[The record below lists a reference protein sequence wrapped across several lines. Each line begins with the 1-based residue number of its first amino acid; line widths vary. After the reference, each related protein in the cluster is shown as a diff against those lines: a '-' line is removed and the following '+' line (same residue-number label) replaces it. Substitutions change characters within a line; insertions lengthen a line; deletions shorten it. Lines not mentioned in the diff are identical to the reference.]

1 MKRFISALSSLCLAA
16 TSVFTAFPMMVS
28 AAGSASWE
36 IAEKTVDAGF
46 EVAVPVTVTGDE
58 GTAGFVV
65 SFTYDEALT
74 FKGFEKGDAYSEAE
88 MVLNNDELYVVWAE
102 ADGND
107 VTAVDGSTVVTLNFI
122 APDAAGK
129 YPVSFATTDVV
140 DTNEERLTITEQ
152 DGAVIVRETIAP
164 GSSGWDIGEE
174 YVEGGAEVAVP
185 VTVIGDEGTA
195 GFVVNFDYDEALT
208 FNGITWGDAY
218 GDGAEAVINDGELR
232 VVWAEAAGADMVADD
247 NATVLY
253 LNFTAPEQAGEYPV
267 TFTELTVVNTDGGE
281 LTLEKS
287 NGAVIVEENIPEP
300 GVADWDIAEEETAP
314 GATVSV
320 PVYIL
325 NDGGSAG
332 FVVAFDYDSNL
343 TFNGIS
349 WGDAYQSDAEA
360 VVNNDE
366 LRVVWADANGENQS
380 AAAESIVLYL
390 EFVAPDAAGEYPV
403 VFTEL
408 TVVDTYGQPLTITQE
423 DGAVIVVEETTT
435 TTTETTT
442 TETTTTETTTS
453 ESGTT
458 TTETTTSESGTTTTE
473 TTTSESGT
481 TTTETTTSE
490 SGTTTT
496 ETTTSESGT
505 TTTETTTSESG
516 TTTTETTTSEST
528 TTTTLAPGT
537 VGWYIGEETVAGGSP
552 VSVPVII
559 KGDEGSAGFI
569 VDFAYDEAL
578 TFEGV
583 SWGDAYTNAA
593 SAVINDGEVRIV
605 WADDNGENQKAA
617 ENAVVVYLNFTA
629 PTADGRYPVTFSE
642 LAVVDTNGNPLTLNK
657 EDGAVIV
664 VNETTTTTTETTTSE
679 SGTTT
684 TETTIT
690 ETTTSESGTTTTET
704 TITETTTSESGTTTT
719 ETTITETT
727 TSESGTT
734 TTESGTTTTESGTT
748 TTESGTTTTET
759 TTTESGTTTTE
770 TTTTE
775 TGTSPVIPNH
785 VVYQIDDVN
794 GLAGTTVKVPVLVW
808 YDEGTAGI
816 TMQFKVEDG
825 FTISG
830 YEFGNA
836 YTGAEQAVWN
846 PDEYIFVWDS
856 ADGENQY
863 AESGATILTLLVDV
877 PADAVANT
885 IYPVEFVNVTVS
897 DTNSI
902 APEFTTVNG
911 SITILESPIVDP
923 GNVVYNLEDAMA
935 NAGDTIDI
943 PLNVW
948 FDDGTAEFTMTFV
961 VPEGFTIEDFTPGAE
976 YAENGTFN
984 FDPETGILTWTSNDG
999 TNFVPQPGT
1008 VIGTLTVTIGE
1019 DVEAGDYT
1027 ITLTDVVPTNE
1038 NGDVMDYSVND
1049 STVTVSD
1056 LELIVVNNYRVDFQ
1070 EPTRVYYWSH
1080 DPRTFQESG
1089 GLDGMVAY
1097 LYLYQYYVA
1106 DGYFVDAEG
1115 NQILDANGNAMP
1127 YSETDTVW
1135 PDVTY
1140 AFNTVAK
1147 DVTATTKPAED
1158 ADSPIE
1164 VYVPG
1169 THLYPIA
1176 FYCDQTGNEIII
1188 GDGSP
1193 LYMGEVNIYIG
1204 LKGDITLD
1212 DKVDTRDANQALVYY
1227 NKVVVMG
1234 MDHTFHEDEYM
1245 NKLAFFLGDVYS
1257 RNKYETSTAV
1267 AILRYYNYRVVMKDE
1282 TVTWTDI
1289 CGYDFLDEFFEG

>member
-1 MKRFISALSSLCLAA
+1 M
-16 TSVFTAFPMMVS
+16 
-28 AAGSASWE
+28 
-36 IAEKTVDAGF
+36 
-46 EVAVPVTVTGDE
+46 
-58 GTAGFVV
+58 
-65 SFTYDEALT
+65 
-74 FKGFEKGDAYSEAE
+74 
-88 MVLNNDELYVVWAE
+88 N
-102 ADGND
+102 
-107 VTAVDGSTVVTLNFI
+107 
-122 APDAAGK
+122 
-129 YPVSFATTDVV
+129 
-140 DTNEERLTITEQ
+140 
-152 DGAVIVRETIAP
+152 
-164 GSSGWDIGEE
+164 
-174 YVEGGAEVAVP
+174 
-185 VTVIGDEGTA
+185 
-195 GFVVNFDYDEALT
+195 
-208 FNGITWGDAY
+208 
-218 GDGAEAVINDGELR
+218 
-232 VVWAEAAGADMVADD
+232 
-247 NATVLY
+247 
-253 LNFTAPEQAGEYPV
+253 
-267 TFTELTVVNTDGGE
+267 
-281 LTLEKS
+281 
-287 NGAVIVEENIPEP
+287 
-300 GVADWDIAEEETAP
+300 
-314 GATVSV
+314 
-320 PVYIL
+320 
-325 NDGGSAG
+325 
-332 FVVAFDYDSNL
+332 
-343 TFNGIS
+343 
-349 WGDAYQSDAEA
+349 
-360 VVNNDE
+360 
-366 LRVVWADANGENQS
+366 
-380 AAAESIVLYL
+380 
-390 EFVAPDAAGEYPV
+390 
-403 VFTEL
+403 
-408 TVVDTYGQPLTITQE
+408 
-423 DGAVIVVEETTT
+423 
-435 TTTETTT
+435 
-442 TETTTTETTTS
+442 
-453 ESGTT
+453 
-458 TTETTTSESGTTTTE
+458 
-473 TTTSESGT
+473 
-481 TTTETTTSE
+481 
-490 SGTTTT
+490 
-496 ETTTSESGT
+496 
-505 TTTETTTSESG
+505 
-516 TTTTETTTSEST
+516 
-528 TTTTLAPGT
+528 
-537 VGWYIGEETVAGGSP
+537 
-552 VSVPVII
+552 
-559 KGDEGSAGFI
+559 
-569 VDFAYDEAL
+569 
-578 TFEGV
+578 
-583 SWGDAYTNAA
+583 
-593 SAVINDGEVRIV
+593 
-605 WADDNGENQKAA
+605 
-617 ENAVVVYLNFTA
+617 
-629 PTADGRYPVTFSE
+629 
-642 LAVVDTNGNPLTLNK
+642 
-657 EDGAVIV
+657 
-664 VNETTTTTTETTTSE
+664 
-679 SGTTT
+679 
-684 TETTIT
+684 
-690 ETTTSESGTTTTET
+690 
-704 TITETTTSESGTTTT
+704 
-719 ETTITETT
+719 
-727 TSESGTT
+727 
-734 TTESGTTTTESGTT
+734 
-748 TTESGTTTTET
+748 
-759 TTTESGTTTTE
+759 
-770 TTTTE
+770 
-775 TGTSPVIPNH
+775 PNH

-897 DTNSI
+897 DTNSV

-961 VPEGFTIEDFTPGAE
+961 VPEGFTIENFTPGAE